1 MRRYKLDPHRP
12 RKGHT
17 DWEALKGKTDE
28 EVESAAI
35 ADRDAQ
41 PLDGAA
47 LGRLL
52 PVPDVKAIR
61 GRLGLT
67 QRQFAS
73 AFRLAIGTV
82 RDWEQGRTMPEGP
95 ARILLAVID
104 REPKMVMAVLRGE
117 WGSQEKRYF
126 LGLREDADETLPFQS
141 NEGRIE

>member
-1 MRRYKLDPHRP
+1 MRRYKLDPNRP
-12 RKGHT
+12 RKGRT
-17 DWEALKGKTDE
+17 DWEALKEKTDE
-28 EVESAAI
+28 ESEAAAI

-41 PLDGAA
+41 PLDDAA

-82 RDWEQGRTMPEGP
+82 RDWEQGRTVPEGP

-104 REPKMVMAVLRGE
+104 REPKMVMAALKGE
-117 WGSQEKRYF
+117 WASQERKY
-126 LGLREDADETLPFQS
+126 LLELREHADET
-141 NEGRIE
+141 